1 MSEVWCVLWMG
12 VSENFKTKSQ
22 NMFYFKRYPARNK
35 DWDSINF
42 ETNLWWHSIQLTST
56 CRDSVRYK
64 IKGKVRFKFDQE
76 WYSWKWLYRL
86 WLPWKVGILEVGWT
100 WLIVWLLL
108 LETEMMINN
117 WGSYLHFGKWATDF
131 YYPIMPLVSSKCN
144 NKQKQYLHVIQH

>member
-1 MSEVWCVLWMG
+1 MSQVWCVLNSLWMG

-22 NMFYFKRYPARNK
+22 NMFYFKRHPLRKKK

-42 ETNLWWHSIQLTST
+42 ETNLWWHSIQLPST

-76 WYSWKWLYRL
+76 WYSWKWLYLLR
-86 WLPWKVGILEVGWT
+86 LPWKVGLLEVGWT

-131 YYPIMPLVSSKCN
+131 YYPIMPIVSS
-144 NKQKQYLHVIQH
+144 